1 MAGVSLSGSD
11 VVQIN
16 TTVLQNLADNDAAVI
31 TFPNDL
37 ANVKTGKNG
46 NTVYAA
52 NEMGKN
58 ADVVLRILLGSD
70 DDKFLTA
77 LKQDIL
83 NNFSGATLLT
93 GIFAKRVGNGQGT
106 LNTKVYQA
114 SGGLFLRHEDAKTN
128 AEGDTEQSV
137 AIYRLRF
144 GLVQVSI
151 Q

>member
-1 MAGVSLSGSD
+1 MSGVSLSGSD
-11 VVQIN
+11 VIQIN
-16 TTVLQNLADNDAAVI
+16 GTVLQNLADNDAAVI
-31 TFPNDL
+31 SFPNDL

-46 NTVYAA
+46 NTIYAA

-58 ADVVLRILLGSD
+58 ADVTLRVLLGSA

-83 NNFSGATLLT
+83 NGFSGATLLT
-93 GIFAKRVGNGQGT
+93 AVFGKRVGDGQG
-106 LNTKVYQA
+106 NISTKVYQA
-114 SGGLFLRHEDAKTN
+114 SGGIFLRHEDAKTN